1 MPETPELWTTEIDGE
16 KNEIRSLVR
25 VSGCSVREDDIA
37 ASLSSYLESHWNKM
51 QSPSEE
57 DKDGK
62 CCFMVYTKSCIR
74 KVLSARNNP
83 NIMFSFRPN
92 LRGVIMTMICLL
104 MSL

>member
-1 MPETPELWTTEIDGE
+1 MKSEE
-16 KNEIRSLVR
+16 SR

-37 ASLSSYLESHWNKM
+37 ASFSSNLESHWNTM

-57 DKDGK
+57 DKNGK
-62 CCFMVYTKSCIR
+62 GGFMVYTKSCRR

-83 NIMFSFRPN
+83 NITFSFRPN
-92 LRGVIMTMICLL
+92 LRGIIMTMIYLL